1 MAALNASIGKL
12 QKLVDSMIPVMGNYQ
27 KAVESTTKP
36 ITDLTAA
43 QRALGIELRNNE
55 LFSKRTGNRV
65 NEFGEEIT
73 KVGDKML
80 AFNKRSAILNETVKE
95 LNKSNERFNLGMKS
109 FQEYQKRGGNLAEY
123 LAEFISS
130 SREEITIFGI
140 EAAKARKVM
149 YGFLPPGMFRMLN
162 KVSSTLQLAGGQYRK
177 LVTDSGAAKEEIE
190 GLKAAL
196 NLATEEKEIK
206 GLQERLDK
214 LEAPQNIFGNIFK
227 GLNKIHDFAKS
238 PIQFKFE
245 TDKFFE
251 GMEEV
256 EKEATKFGKIKNFFR
271 ITPTVEDKRVRT
283 GLKDMVKQITTRS
296 FFKPQAVVKALI
308 KPKQFKKE
316 IKKALQMP
324 TLLNVD
330 ERKEASELKKKMKTI
345 NKALKGVQYNT
356 PEIKDIINTEYIKK
370 QEDLI
375 NDAQAKVDSLVSVGL
390 GSSPEIDKYN
400 EQIQK
405 SSQLL
410 TTHSLANQRL
420 TDAEK
425 KVGLVVEE
433 NKGRK
438 EKLQKLQE
446 LELQNG
452 NLTYKQ
458 RLRQQKIEQRLAN
471 GLLRETNAR
480 EELTEAN
487 KQYRKE
493 VENVLSST
501 EEDLN
506 KLTQKGKETYT
517 KQLKKS
523 AEEYASAFASV
534 LPIVNKT
541 STFGLNTS
549 KELVEATEQ
558 VSVFEKKLK
567 LAYKSGDTSEI
578 TDAQNDLAEATKRVV
593 EINNKSVKKFTH
605 YNGILKN
612 QTTLLNKAQKEMDKF
627 SLVPDDL
634 EEGQTAIKVHAENI
648 QKVSESYDEYKK
660 QADKAFDIQTQL
672 ANAMI
677 IGTPDDVNRLT
688 ESFNKANEEA
698 EKLKEVANQFGDAE
712 EILKLN
718 ENMQKYKKEIEGV
731 METKEKLLKKSNITG
746 INAELNAIQAVIKE
760 RQKNIK
766 SLEKEISVNEEA
778 IKTAEQLYSMGSI
791 TEKERDD
798 IVNPLMAENVGK
810 QQEVE
815 ADKSVI
821 AEKEGEKSNA
831 TDMLKEFKGMRK
843 EGLKNLLKKSKFF
856 RAAFK
861 VIKFFNIIKAALG
874 MLIRGLAST
883 YLYLNLA
890 MIAIFLIIKKAWP
903 VISTAFEKAFAI
915 MKPIITVMAMAFNLI
930 KTGVVDVLNAF
941 FGDGGLESLVEGLV
955 KIAVGLLGM
964 AITFGLLVL
973 GLAITFIGAFAVEL
987 WGKAKDFFVDTFTSV
1002 KGLAKNFGVLLALV
1016 GVAVMMF
1023 TTAPV
1028 WLVAVIGVALW
1039 YIGNWIVKKIKKI
1052 LDIDFFADGGTSSGG
1067 LAVVGE
1073 KGPELVNLPAGA
1085 KVTDNK
1091 KSGEMVA
1098 NNGGDSIVNNIN
1110 ITINAKDTSKAE
1122 MDRIARELQKSVV
1135 KNLTRSITS
1144 TILK

>member
-1 MAALNASIGKL
+1 LELAALNASIGKL
-12 QKLVDSMIPVMGNYQ
+12 QKLIDSMTPVMGNYQ

-43 QRALGIELRNNE
+43 QRALGIELKNNE

-73 KVGDKML
+73 KTGEKML
-80 AFNKRSAILNETVKE
+80 GFNKRSLILGESIKS
-95 LNKSNERFNLGMKS
+95 LNRDNKRFNLGMES
-109 FQEYQKRGGNLAEY
+109 FREYTQRGGNSLEY

-130 SREEITIFGI
+130 SREEITIFGV

-149 YGFLPPGMFRMLN
+149 YGYLPPGIFRMLN
-162 KVSSTLQLAGGQYRK
+162 KFSSVLQLVGGSYRK
-177 LVTDSGAAKEEIE
+177 IAKDGTVATDEIKK
-190 GLKAAL
+190 LKTAL
-196 NLATEEKEIK
+196 SFATEEKEIR
-206 GLQERLDK
+206 GLQERLDE
-214 LEAPQNIFGNIFK
+214 LEAPDNVFGTIFK

-245 TDKFFE
+245 TDELFE
-251 GMEEV
+251 GMKDAEE
-256 EKEATKFGKIKNFFR
+256 AITKFGKLKKFFR
-271 ITPTVEDKRVRT
+271 IKPNVEDKRVMT
-283 GLKDMVKQITTRS
+283 GLKNLAKKSAELYPVKGLKVFS
-296 FFKPQAVVKALI
+296 L
-308 KPKQFKKE
+308 
-316 IKKALQMP
+316 
-324 TLLNVD
+324 D

-356 PEIKDIINTEYIKK
+356 PEIKDIIDTEYIKK

-375 NDAQAKVDSLVSVGL
+375 NDAQEKVDSLISVGL

-400 EQIQK
+400 EQIEK

-410 TTHSLANQRL
+410 TTHALANQRL

-425 KVGLVVEE
+425 QVALVVEE
-433 NKGRK
+433 NKDRQ
-438 EKLQKLQE
+438 EKLQKLKE

-458 RLRQQKIEQRLAN
+458 RVREQKIEQRLAN

-493 VENVLSST
+493 IENVLSST

-506 KLTQKGKETYT
+506 KLTQKGKDKYKEEFDR
-517 KQLKKS
+517 LKGS
-523 AEEYASAFASV
+523 AKEYASAFASV

-549 KELVEATEQ
+549 KELLEATEQ
-558 VSVFEKKLK
+558 VSEFKKKLE

-578 TDAQNDLAEATKRVV
+578 TAAQDDLAEATKRVV

-605 YNGILKN
+605 YNGVLKN
-612 QTTLLNKAQKEMDKF
+612 QTALLNKAQEEMDKF

-634 EEGQTAIKVHAENI
+634 EEGESAIKVHAANI
-648 QKVSESYDEYKK
+648 QKVSEAYDEYKK
-660 QADKAFDIQTQL
+660 QANKAFDIQTQL

-677 IGTPDDVNRLT
+677 LGTHDDVDRLT

-698 EKLKEVANQFGDAE
+698 EKLKEVANQFGEAE

-731 METKEKLLKKSNITG
+731 METKEKLLKEGNITG

-760 RQKNIK
+760 REKNIK
-766 SLEKEISVNEEA
+766 TLEKEISVNEKA

-798 IVNPLMAENVGK
+798 IVNPLMAENVDKK
-810 QQEVE
+810 QKVE
-815 ADKSVI
+815 EDKSVI

-843 EGLKNLLKKSKFF
+843 EGLKNLLKQNKFF
-856 RAAFK
+856 RTAFK
-861 VIKFFNIIKAALG
+861 VIKFINVLKSAIGLI
-874 MLIRGLAST
+874 IRGLAST

-890 MIAIFLIIKKAWP
+890 IVAIFLIIKKAWP
-903 VISTAFEKAFAI
+903 VLSAAFEKAFAI
-915 MKPIITVMAMAFNLI
+915 MKPIITFMAMAFNLV
-930 KTGVVDVLNAF
+930 KTGVIDVLNGF
-941 FGDGGLESLVEGLV
+941 FGDGGLESVIEGLV

-964 AITFGLLVL
+964 AITFGLFVL
-973 GLAITFIGAFAVEL
+973 GLAITFIGTFAVEL
-987 WGKAKDFFVDTFTSV
+987 WGKAKDFFTETFTSV

-1028 WLVAVIGVALW
+1028 WLVAVIGIALW

-1073 KGPELVNLPAGA
+1073 RGPELVNLPAGA

-1098 NNGGDSIVNNIN
+1098 KSGGDSIVNNIN

-1122 MDRIARELQKSVV
+1122 MDRISRELQKSIV
-1135 KNLTRSITS
+1135 KNLTRTITS
-1144 TILK
+1144 STLK